1 MYNFIAIEGNIGVGK
16 TTLATKLS
24 NDLKAKLVLEEFNDN
39 LFLPK
44 FYKNKKKYAFPLEI
58 SFLAERYNQLSQEIF
73 NQDLFKLLTIS
84 DYFVPKSLVFS
95 KVNLTKDE
103 YKLIQELF
111 KIMYRNLPK
120 PDLMVYMHARLKKIK
135 HQISIRGRKFEYGIT
150 NDYLKQIEEGY
161 LAYMKQETSFPI
173 LIIDVDKLDFINKE
187 KDYIYLKSLITS
199 KYTLGIHYR

>member
-73 NQDLFKLLTIS
+73 NQGQI
-84 DYFVPKSLVFS
+84 V
-95 KVNLTKDE
+95 KV
-103 YKLIQELF
+103 
-111 KIMYRNLPK
+111 KIDNMEVIGNI
-120 PDLMVYMHARLKKIK
+120 KKTV
-135 HQISIRGRKFEYGIT
+135 RGFIYV
-150 NDYLKQIEEGY
+150 DPIEDN
-161 LAYMKQETSFPI
+161 I
-173 LIIDVDKLDFINKE
+173 INKE
-187 KDYIYLKSLITS
+187 TDLKANNNLYHFFFGKILY
-199 KYTLGIHYR
+199 K

>member
-120 PDLMVYMHARLKKIK
+120 PDLMVYMHASLKKIK
-135 HQISIRGRKFEYGIT
+135 HQISIRGRKFESGIT

-187 KDYIYLKSLITS
+187 KDYTYLKSLITS
-199 KYTLGIHYR
+199 KYALGIHYR